1 MAHYLGKC
9 FHPYVSVKQSMLSNY
24 GQGLVALSN
33 GPDARA
39 KERMVG
45 LMGNGRDMFREMN
58 EKLAQS
64 FGLDMKLLHSMG
76 NISYKMFQDLSIQ
89 KPKPLTRQEN
99 EAKAKAVNEAA
110 MMKASYSTPSY

>member
-9 FHPYVSVKQSMLSNY
+9 FHPYVSVKQSTLSNY
-24 GQGLVALSN
+24 GQGLVREQIFQSARIEQTEGVALSN

-64 FGLDMKLLHSMG
+64 FGLDMKSLHGMG
-76 NISYKMFQDLSIQ
+76 NIS
-89 KPKPLTRQEN
+89 E
-99 EAKAKAVNEAA
+99 
-110 MMKASYSTPSY
+110 